1 MMMKPQKVMPQMK
14 HNNQLNEHLSEND
27 LKWLVDDAV
36 LIDMHKTKLGED
48 KDYLVLS
55 IAVND
60 RNPAHDLA
68 RFIENSV
75 YKYADV
81 EVSPATD
88 SKGRYLV
95 YVEMERSPEAFEAIN
110 GILRDSNKLSG
121 IEQWKFKTMGVNDYI
136 PFDQESFSQYVITDP
151 ALYEQRHPAQTEENE
166 TAEIEP
172 ELTPAEP
179 KVEESIKSRL
189 KFLLN
194 Y

>member
-1 MMMKPQKVMPQMK
+1 MKPQKVMPQMK
-14 HNNQLNEHLSEND
+14 HNKQLNEHLSEND

-68 RFIENSV
+68 RFIENSI

-95 YVEMERSPEAFEAIN
+95 YVEMERTPEAFEAID
-110 GILRDSNKLSG
+110 GILTDSCKFSG
-121 IEQWKFKTMGVNDYI
+121 IDQWTFHTMGLNDNVT
-136 PFDQESFSQYVITDP
+136 FDRDTFSQYVITDP
-151 ALYEQRHPAQTEENE
+151 NIYEQRHPAAQPEEEQEQTMSTPEN
-166 TAEIEP
+166 
-172 ELTPAEP
+172 
-179 KVEESIKSRL
+179 VEESIKSRL

>member
-1 MMMKPQKVMPQMK
+1 MK

-27 LKWLVDDAV
+27 LKWLVDDGILV
-36 LIDMHKTKLGED
+36 DMHKTKLGED
-48 KDYLVLS
+48 RDYMVLS

-60 RNPAHDLA
+60 REPAHDLA

-75 YKYADV
+75 YDYEDV

-88 SKGRYLV
+88 TKGRYLV
-95 YVEMERSPEAFEAIN
+95 YVEMKRSPDAYKTIE

-121 IEQWKFKTMGVNDYI
+121 IEQWKFKTMGLGDYV
-136 PFDQESFSQYVITDP
+136 PFDRDSFMQHVILDP
-151 ALYEQRHPAQTEENE
+151 TLYEQRHPKQQEPVEQEPSAEEI
-166 TAEIEP
+166 A
-172 ELTPAEP
+172 A
-179 KVEESIKSRL
+179 ESIKSRM

>member
-1 MMMKPQKVMPQMK
+1 MK
-14 HNNQLNEHLSEND
+14 HSKPLNEHLSEND

-95 YVEMERSPEAFEAIN
+95 YVEMERKPEAIDAIE
-110 GILRDSNKLSG
+110 GILKDSCKLSG
-121 IEQWKFKTMGVNDYI
+121 IEQWKFKTMGVEDYI
-136 PFDQESFSQYVITDP
+136 PFDRDTFAQYVITDP
-151 ALYEQRHPAQTEENE
+151 ALYEQRHPKAEPEESQE
-166 TAEIEP
+166 DAVEP
-172 ELTPAEP
+172 ELNP
-179 KVEESIKSRL
+179 VEESIKSRL

>member
-1 MMMKPQKVMPQMK
+1 MKQ
-14 HNNQLNEHLSEND
+14 HNSKTLKEHLSEND
-27 LKWLVDDAV
+27 LKWLVDDKV

-60 RNPAHDLA
+60 QQPAHDLA

-75 YKYADV
+75 HKFKDV

-95 YVEMERSPEAFEAIN
+95 YVEMERNPESFNSIN
-110 GILRDSNKLSG
+110 GVLHDSNKFSG
-121 IEQWKFKTMGVNDYI
+121 IDNWQFKTLGLTDYI
-136 PFDQESFSQYVITDP
+136 PFDEESFRQHVITDP
-151 ALYEQRHPAQTEENE
+151 ALYDQRHPQVEQPEEQPAPE
-166 TAEIEP
+166 AEVEP
-172 ELTPAEP
+172 EQTPEES
-179 KVEESIKSRL
+179 VQESIKSRL
-189 KFLLN
+189 KFLMK